1 MKHPTS
7 KEIEFDCKTL
17 KDKFCKDTEYQECK
31 SELWDNP
38 FLDLIL
44 KRQEDDNA
52 ATFMVNKNY
61 YVVRND
67 A

>member
-38 FLDLIL
+38 FLDLIKFAIIGSL
-44 KRQEDDNA
+44 FVF
-52 ATFMVNKNY
+52 THV
-61 YVVRND
+61 
-67 A
+67 